1 MTTRGVLL
9 VHSEG
14 RLLGI
19 PLADVAEVTDI
30 GAVQAVPTTLPA
42 MRGVTTAR
50 GSLVPLFHLGAL
62 VGGRNCPSAA
72 AAGAGVMVI
81 ARVRG
86 QWIALEVDD
95 ADAAPQEEVLPAPM
109 ESGAEA
115 WSLGA
120 VRRNDTWVPIL
131 NLEALAGRWQVLEKV
146 S

>member
-9 VHSEG
+9 VRSEG

-19 PLADVAEVTDI
+19 PLADVAEVTDL
-30 GAVQAVPTTLPA
+30 GVVQAVPTTVPA

-50 GSLVPLFHLGAL
+50 GRLVPLFHLGAL
-62 VGGRNCPSAA
+62 VGGRDCPTGG
-72 AAGAGVMVI
+72 GAGVMVI
-81 ARVRG
+81 ARVSRR
-86 QWIALEVDD
+86 WIALEVDE
-95 ADAAPQEEVLPAPM
+95 ADAAPREEILPAPM

-120 VRRNDTWVPIL
+120 VRRENNWVPIL
-131 NLEALAGRWQVLEKV
+131 NLEALAERWQVLEKV